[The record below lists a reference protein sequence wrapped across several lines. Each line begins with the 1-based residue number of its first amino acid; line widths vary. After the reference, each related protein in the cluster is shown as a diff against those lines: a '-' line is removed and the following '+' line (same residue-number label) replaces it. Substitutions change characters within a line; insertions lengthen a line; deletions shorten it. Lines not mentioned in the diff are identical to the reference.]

1 MMFGDTNSWD
11 RRRVGI
17 AALIVAALFFLALH
31 VFSTETFRNLTL
43 DLTEGQ
49 VYTLSAGTKEVL
61 AAIREPVT
69 LRLFISDDLIEQ
81 SPSFKD
87 YAKNV
92 QELLERY
99 VQLSNNRIKLEL
111 VRPEPF
117 SPEEDRAVGFGLN
130 GVPITQAGNLGYF
143 GLAGT
148 NTTDD
153 LDVIPFISPQRDRF
167 LEYDL
172 SRLVQNLA
180 NPKKKKV
187 GLVSSLPMISDPVKR
202 YRPWQVIE
210 QLRQFFDVQRI
221 TLEDPV
227 PEDIDVLMVVHPRD
241 MDDTDLYY
249 IDQHVMRGGKTLIFV
264 DPFSETATRG
274 NAMKRQPP
282 DTGSDLKKL
291 FAAWG
296 IKYDKTK
303 VLGDRIGAQRVSAGR
318 DSLGR
323 PVITDYIAWVTLTDD
338 QVKRDDVVT
347 GELEKITVATSGFIE
362 KAEGASYDFDP
373 LLSSSAQAMAIKVSQ
388 VNKDPEPAKLLQ
400 AFKAAD
406 KPFVVGARISGMFKS
421 AFPDGP
427 PKDKIRDEI
436 REARIKKEEDV
447 ADAQKHLKASEKR
460 ANMIVIADTDLL
472 ADSFWVRV
480 QDFFGQR
487 VPVPIA
493 NNADLLINAVD
504 NMAGTASLIGLR
516 SRGVTSR
523 PFHTVDAMKR
533 DAELQYR
540 AKEQGLLDKL
550 KKIEGKLKDLQTKET
565 KAGKT
570 VILSADQKTAIENFR
585 RESVAIRKELRAVQ
599 LSLRQDIDELDALL
613 KAINVGLVPVLVVI
627 FAIVLGLVRRGR
639 ARRHRFV
646 DASIH

>member
-17 AALIVAALFFLALH
+17 AALIVAAIFFLALH

-43 DLTEGQ
+43 DLTEGR
-49 VYTLSAGTKEVL
+49 VYTLSDGTKEVL

-362 KAEGASYDFDP
+362 KAEGASYDLDP

-388 VNKDPEPAKLLQ
+388 VNKHPEPAKLLQ

-540 AKEQGLLDKL
+540 AKEQGLLEKL
-550 KKIEGKLKDLQTKET
+550 KNIEGKLKDLQTKET

-599 LSLRQDIDELDALL
+599 LSLRQDIDKLDALL

-639 ARRHRFV
+639 ARRHRFA